1 LLLPADI
8 SPGRARARARS
19 TPSTSPAIGQ
29 QIGQSSGGISIPDV
43 GGVRA
48 RETVATVNVAIF
60 GAAGVVESDGD
71 ARILGDRALS

>member
-1 LLLPADI
+1 M
-8 SPGRARARARS
+8 
-19 TPSTSPAIGQ
+19 SPAAGQ

-60 GAAGVVESDGD
+60 GAAGVESDGD